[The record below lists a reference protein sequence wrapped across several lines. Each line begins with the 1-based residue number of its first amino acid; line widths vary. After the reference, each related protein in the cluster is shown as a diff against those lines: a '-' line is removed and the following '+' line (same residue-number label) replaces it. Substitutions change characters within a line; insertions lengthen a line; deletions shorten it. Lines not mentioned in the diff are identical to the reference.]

1 MEEFIVVIII
11 LGIVALG
18 LWVYAIADI
27 VRGTFSGSS
36 SKMLW
41 LIVVIFFPI
50 VGALL
55 YLLVGRGAQV

>member
-1 MEEFIVVIII
+1 MEETMIIFLV
-11 LGIVALG
+11 LGIIALI
-18 LWVYAIADI
+18 LWIYAILDI
-27 VRGTFSGSS
+27 VKGTFKGSG

-55 YLLVGRGAQV
+55 YLLIGRK